1 MTAMT
6 LPQQTERAFG
16 IMFTAVFAIIAAV
29 GFFAFDVLLSW
40 ALAAAL
46 GFLASALFAPGLL
59 LPLNR
64 LWMKFAGR
72 LGRVNNFVLLGAFFY
87 IFVLPTGLIM
97 RLFTDPMRRKAD
109 PAATT
114 YWSPVERKADA
125 DTYRDLF

>member
-1 MTAMT
+1 MI
-6 LPQQTERAFG
+6 PQPQSEKAFG
-16 IMFTAVFAIIAAV
+16 VMFAAVFTVIAAV
-29 GFFAFDVLLSW
+29 GFFVFDVLLSW

-46 GFLASALFAPGLL
+46 GFLATALLAPGLL

-72 LGRVNNFVLLGAFFY
+72 LGHVNNFVLLGAFFY
-87 IFVLPTGLIM
+87 IFVLPAGLIM
-97 RLFTDPMRRKAD
+97 RLFNDPMRRKAD
-109 PAATT
+109 PAAAT

>member
-1 MTAMT
+1 MT
-6 LPQQTERAFG
+6 PPRQSDRAFG
-16 IMFTAVFAIIAAV
+16 VTFAAVFTVIAAV
-29 GFFAFDVLLSW
+29 GFFVFDALLSW

-46 GFLASALFAPGLL
+46 GFLATALLAPGLL

-72 LGRVNNFVLLGAFFY
+72 LGHVNNFVLLGAFFY
-87 IFVLPTGLIM
+87 IFVLPAGLIM

-109 PAATT
+109 PAAAT